1 MCKNCKSSELG
12 IQRLEELSQAEAAC
26 KTLGI
31 NPATAGF
38 ISRHAYRGS
47 VPRSERGVL
56 RFTEQE
62 QQALDRYNAAQKA
75 MRDLHDDYVWDCGR
89 KHAQEMKAKGI
100 KPIYFAHGDKR

>member
-12 IQRLEELSQAEAAC
+12 VQRQSELEQAEAAC
-26 KTLGI
+26 KALNLNTG
-31 NPATAGF
+31 TAGF

-56 RFTEQE
+56 RFSQEE

-75 MRDLHDDYVWDCGR
+75 MRDLHNDYVWDLGR
-89 KHAQEMKAKGI
+89 KHAQEMKEKGI
-100 KPIYFAHGDKR
+100 KPIFIAHGDKR